1 MTRREFMIAVAVL
14 AATAVVLR
22 HVLRAASEAQPVS
35 GGWQVPWQFPWQF
48 GAGQETAAIYL
59 PAVKR

>member
-1 MTRREFMIAVAVL
+1 MTRREFMIWMTIL

-22 HVLRAASEAQPVS
+22 RVPKAASEPGPVS
-35 GGWQVPWQFPWQF
+35 GGWQLGWQFPWQF
-48 GAGQETAAIYL
+48 GESAAIYL